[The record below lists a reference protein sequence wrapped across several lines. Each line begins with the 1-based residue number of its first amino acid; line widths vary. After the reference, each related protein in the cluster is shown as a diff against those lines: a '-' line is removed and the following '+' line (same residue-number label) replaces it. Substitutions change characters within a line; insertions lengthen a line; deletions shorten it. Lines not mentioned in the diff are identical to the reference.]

1 MQLIGFLT
9 GILPVRPHRYR
20 LDLPSRLL
28 MEEKTAIGHFTE
40 AKNLDL
46 LRYCDYFNRRQDFVI

>member
-1 MQLIGFLT
+1 MIGFLT
-9 GILPVRPHRYR
+9 GILLVRPHRYR

-28 MEEKTAIGHFTE
+28 MEENPAIGHFTV

-46 LRYCDYFNRRQDFVI
+46 LPYCDYFNRRQGFVI